1 MNTTP
6 HGERLQIALFGR
18 RNAGKSSLIN
28 AITGQEVAI
37 VSDIKGT
44 TTDPVSKAMEL
55 LPLGPVL
62 LIDTAGL
69 DDDGEL
75 GNERMR
81 RTKTVLNKTDIALIV
96 VDGTQS
102 ESDFYWE
109 EKLIRLMEAKK
120 IPYLLVYNKCDLC
133 NDNESGLTRKADL
146 CVSAKTGYHISE
158 LRERIAAKIP
168 VEEIPGHLVADLVQT
183 GDLAVLVVP
192 IDASAPKGRLI
203 LPQQQVIRDLL
214 EAGATAVVCR
224 DTELADTLK
233 QLNKKPKIVITD
245 SQAFSAVNRITP
257 PDIPLTSFSIL
268 FSRYK
273 GNLKAQLEGIA
284 TVQELQE
291 GDRILMAEGCTHHR
305 QCEDIGTVKIPRWLQ
320 EFTGKNLI
328 FETCSGGQFPA
339 DLSSYRLV
347 VHCGGCTL
355 NKKEMAFRIAECQD
369 QGIPIVNYGILIA
382 HLKGVLDR
390 SIEPFS
396 NEIVTKN

>member
-158 LRERIAAKIP
+158 LRERIAAKI
-168 VEEIPGHLVADLVQT
+168 L
-183 GDLAVLVVP
+183 
-192 IDASAPKGRLI
+192 SLI
-203 LPQQQVIRDLL
+203 HI
-214 EAGATAVVCR
+214 
-224 DTELADTLK
+224 
-233 QLNKKPKIVITD
+233 
-245 SQAFSAVNRITP
+245 
-257 PDIPLTSFSIL
+257 
-268 FSRYK
+268 
-273 GNLKAQLEGIA
+273 
-284 TVQELQE
+284 
-291 GDRILMAEGCTHHR
+291 
-305 QCEDIGTVKIPRWLQ
+305 
-320 EFTGKNLI
+320 
-328 FETCSGGQFPA
+328 
-339 DLSSYRLV
+339 
-347 VHCGGCTL
+347 
-355 NKKEMAFRIAECQD
+355 
-369 QGIPIVNYGILIA
+369 
-382 HLKGVLDR
+382 
-390 SIEPFS
+390 
-396 NEIVTKN
+396 